1 MHKQGGTKRA
11 EGEMDWQKIKTTSTQ
26 ASRPLLGLI
35 CHCLPNWVTG
45 QEYQPCTAVCWLG
58 KLLSFLGGVLVPV
71 FLQTGARRNRYLR
84 LLSGHVKQSKPCLQG
99 LGGAPRAYYLV
110 LTFLCLSQRDSHQQV
125 FPPHYACFMFTL
137 TAHFHPLSLSSC
149 WFWFCRYVNYC
160 VAINKLWITPFV
172 PRCTLKKNERNP
184 KCKVLP
190 KHSF

>member
-1 MHKQGGTKRA
+1 MHKQGGAKRA
-11 EGEMDWQKIKTTSTQ
+11 EGEADWQKIKTTSTQ

-35 CHCLPNWVTG
+35 HHCLPNWVIG

-58 KLLSFLGGVLVPV
+58 KLLSFLGGILVPV

-110 LTFLCLSQRDSHQQV
+110 LTFLSLSQRDSHQQV
-125 FPPHYACFMFTL
+125 FSPHYASFMFTL

-149 WFWFCRYVNYC
+149 WFWFCRYVHYC
-160 VAINKLWITPFV
+160 VAINKLWIMPFV
-172 PRCTLKKNERNP
+172 PSSRCTLKKKEW
-184 KCKVLP
+184 KKS
-190 KHSF
+190 HMQSFT